1 MANLIFFIEIV
12 VVVDIDLF
20 ARGIK
25 NKIYFVLE
33 MLAAILLLQIQS
45 ASLLISMFI
54 WSSLVELT
62 LSLRLV
68 EKLTLVL

>member
-12 VVVDIDLF
+12 IVVDIDLF
-20 ARGIK
+20 ARGVK

-33 MLAAILLLQIQS
+33 MLAAILLLRIQS

-54 WSSLVELT
+54 WSSLVELNKI
-62 LSLRLV
+62 V
-68 EKLTLVL
+68 NPDCM

>member
-54 WSSLVELT
+54 WSSLVELNKI
-62 LSLRLV
+62 V
-68 EKLTLVL
+68 NPDCM